1 MTAQFE
7 CAAAVA
13 PGANFGA
20 RRREASL
27 RVAEDLK
34 KKSYQVSDPTRNIT
48 LNRKERAELEAAALA
63 EAFGCWLSEFTGR
76 ETRGSDGLF
85 EDLSDGVVL
94 ALMLARLGVDVDKPR
109 DPVRNAFEA
118 RENMQKVQAAC
129 RKAGFNCVPSV
140 DVGAGVLPMLLEAA
154 AVSNAQNLKRDRDE
168 AAGLLVAARRA
179 SIALPAAL
187 VKRLGEVKDSAVIAR
202 ATEGALVEAAVAQAA
217 VVVAAA
223 AVAVEPAATEA
234 MPPPALKKRVSI
246 ESDAK
251 LAGAAVPAVVPQP
264 AKRVSIDSSS
274 PTPSPLLA
282 AARKRAEQQ
291 QPAAAPKER
300 ARSASEIPQAEKDQ
314 LLSQCLM
321 VLAALVL
328 VWFLFLR

>member
-1 MTAQFE
+1 
-7 CAAAVA
+7 
-13 PGANFGA
+13 
-20 RRREASL
+20 
-27 RVAEDLK
+27 VAEDLK

-48 LNRKERAELEAAALA
+48 LNRKERAELEAGALA
-63 EAFGCWLSEFTGR
+63 EAFGSWLSEFTGR

-85 EDLSDGVVL
+85 EDLGDGVVL
-94 ALMLARLGVDVDKPR
+94 SLMLARLGVDVDKPR

-140 DVGAGVLPMLLEAA
+140 DLGAGVLPMLLEAA

-168 AAGLLVAARRA
+168 AAGMLAAAPHARRA

-187 VKRLGEVKDSAVIAR
+187 VKRLGQVKDSAVIAR
-202 ATEGALVEAAVAQAA
+202 ATEGALKEASAAEAAPADA
-217 VVVAAA
+217 VVAAA
-223 AVAVEPAATEA
+223 AVVVQPTAAAAEA

-246 ESDAK
+246 ESEAK
-251 LAGAAVPAVVPQP
+251 MAVAAAPQP
-264 AKRVSIDSSS
+264 AKRVSIDSTSS
-274 PTPSPLLA
+274 PTPSPVLA

-291 QPAAAPKER
+291 PPPAPKER

-314 LLSQCLM
+314 MLSQCLM
-321 VLAALVL
+321 ALAALVL
-328 VWFLFLR
+328 VWLLFLR